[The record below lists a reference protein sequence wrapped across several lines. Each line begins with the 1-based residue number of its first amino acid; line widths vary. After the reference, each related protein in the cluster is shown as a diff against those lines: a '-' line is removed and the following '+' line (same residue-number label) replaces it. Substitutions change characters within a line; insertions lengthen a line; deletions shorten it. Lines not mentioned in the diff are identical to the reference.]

1 MCCGTNTEN
10 DPKWLA
16 HLKFCLSSR
25 TKLAKS
31 LSLAFDDN
39 SYESNFHK
47 TIKLIKIIAAQWI
60 GMH

>member
-39 SYESNFHK
+39 SYESHFHK